1 MKLFQ
6 KIKDITILGSGDI
19 VGSGFSAIFW
29 FYLASQ
35 IEPEHYG
42 EIHWFLGIAG
52 IFSAISLFS
61 TVNTI
66 TVYTA
71 KKIQVNSTLNLF
83 HYCPVFY
90 FHLL

>member
-19 VGSGFSAIFW
+19 LGSGFSAIFW

-52 IFSAISLFS
+52 IFSAISLQ
-61 TVNTI
+61 
-66 TVYTA
+66 
-71 KKIQVNSTLNLF
+71 KKFRLILHSILF